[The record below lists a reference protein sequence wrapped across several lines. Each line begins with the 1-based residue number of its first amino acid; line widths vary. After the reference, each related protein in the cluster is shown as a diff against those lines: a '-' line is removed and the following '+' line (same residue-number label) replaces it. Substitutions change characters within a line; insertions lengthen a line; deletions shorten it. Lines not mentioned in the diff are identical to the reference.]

1 MLENYLISAALLNP
15 FGEFLDG
22 SRKSS
27 WWVVRHGQ
35 QKMAIET
42 ERVFFTEKFCKDFR
56 KPRVFKRLNF
66 SHLAAARVTPFRPLA
81 RSGPNR
87 GSSPGSIWL
96 TQKQPIQNNGIFPS
110 SFATKNNFEEVHFIG
125 EISRKQKCINLVIL
139 LSLIQSLFIH
149 EVQKRSSQNFSIEKK

>member
-1 MLENYLISAALLNP
+1 
-15 FGEFLDG
+15 
-22 SRKSS
+22 
-27 WWVVRHGQ
+27 
-35 QKMAIET
+35 MAIET

-110 SFATKNNFEEVHFIG
+110 CFATKNIFQEVHNIG
-125 EISRKQKCINLVIL
+125 EISQIKECLNFEIIF
-139 LSLIQSLFIH
+139 SPIQSLFIQWSSKKVKL
-149 EVQKRSSQNFSIEKK
+149 ELFYRKKLQKVLFSTHFNLCLKTEGMTIWW